1 MSESRGGRVAL
12 VPRWLSGRFG
22 LLLGYEFV
30 LVTAG
35 LLTYRW
41 ARVQVDGQVGEAF
54 RNARLVRA
62 IESGLGLHW
71 EETIQDF
78 FLKFDFLIPL
88 VNRYYAFVHFPVTGF
103 VLIALYVA
111 WHDRYIWVRRRML
124 LVTAAGL
131 MIHAAFPLAPPRMF
145 PAMGYVDTLKEFGP
159 YIYESDT
166 VKQVANQYAAM
177 PSLHV
182 GWAVLLAAAVFPL
195 GIMTLRV
202 VAISHAVMTTLVVVV
217 TANHWWLDAA
227 AAVGLIVLADSV
239 IRHMLEERSTEP
251 DVQPARQLVPA
262 LAGPSL
268 RPVLTAGRF
277 RPAPSGSLIGP
288 AMEAIDH
295 PELAPAGARHQM
307 EDRADGHR
315 GDAGS
320 WTAPSGHS
328 PPSG

>member
-1 MSESRGGRVAL
+1 VFDPRGGRVAT
-12 VPRWLSGRFG
+12 VSRWLSGRFG
-22 LLLGYEFV
+22 LLLGYELL

-41 ARVQVDGQVGEAF
+41 ARVQVDGQVADAF

-71 EETIQDF
+71 EETIQDV
-78 FLKFDFLIPL
+78 FLKFEFLIPF
-88 VNRYYAFVHFPVTGF
+88 VNRYYAFIHFPVTGL

-111 WHDRYIWVRRRML
+111 CHDRYRWVRRRML

-145 PAMGYVDTLKEFGP
+145 PGVGYVDTLKVYGP

-166 VKQVANQYAAM
+166 VRQVANQYAAM

-195 GIMTLRV
+195 RLTVLRV
-202 VAISHAVMTTLVVVV
+202 VAVGHAVMTTFVVVV

-227 AAVGLIVLADSV
+227 AAVGLIVIADSV
-239 IRHMLEERSTEP
+239 IRHMFEERGDQLDEADPDERFDGEP
-251 DVQPARQLVPA
+251 VPA
-262 LAGPSL
+262 HAGAL

-277 RPAPSGSLIGP
+277 RTAPAASFIGP
-288 AMEAIDH
+288 AMEAIEH
-295 PELAPAGARHQM
+295 PERVPAGVPHRARHAATGTTSP
-307 EDRADGHR
+307 RA
-315 GDAGS
+315 A
-320 WTAPSGHS
+320 S
-328 PPSG
+328 PPADP